1 MSLLQCIAFQVS
13 SGQHSSA
20 RLATSLTLCQS
31 SYAWSYTWSIL
42 MHTGQFLDA
51 IAYLAP
57 THLSIYLPS
66 TYLPIHLSST
76 YLCEPEVN
84 LQEPSGFDLQEP
96 EPGTHSC
103 RFSLNLASIFSGV

>member
-1 MSLLQCIAFQVS
+1 
-13 SGQHSSA
+13 
-20 RLATSLTLCQS
+20 
-31 SYAWSYTWSIL
+31 

-96 EPGTHSC
+96 EPGSHRC
-103 RFSLNLASIFSGV
+103 RFSLSLYLIFVILLAPTGALVVMMVYYISEAATFSDFHSVH